1 MDPTGWQVQ
10 YTLTQLESLNPNA
23 LILMNPNNINSK
35 PLKWNGWDERVAG
48 LLLGK
53 EPVNDVALIKRKYE
67 SFKNSLGFTV

>member
-1 MDPTGWQVQ
+1 
-10 YTLTQLESLNPNA
+10 
-23 LILMNPNNINSK
+23 MNPNNINSK